1 MDLGDIENSKGK
13 ELLTRN
19 NQSSE
24 DYCNY
29 RNKEV
34 PLKYLNYLDS
44 FDTCD
49 VSIICK
55 DGTLLAN
62 RLVLASISYM
72 LYGAL
77 KDNIGDE
84 SEETLNIINHYPR
97 GFSW

>member
-1 MDLGDIENSKGK
+1 MKNSKGE
-13 ELLTRN
+13 ELLTKN

-62 RLVLASISYM
+62 KLVLLSISYMLM

-84 SEETLNIINHYPR
+84 ETVT
-97 GFSW
+97 